1 MLFLVTLHYKMRG
14 RPAQARALPEPGPKT
29 EARHVPWDG
38 QGQDFLGPK
47 NSNFFWPGPNPARPV
62 KCSGLVASSDWEGAE
77 HLAAAVN
84 SPELKSAPDK
94 SRDSTRGLPAN
105 ILIADQ

>member
-1 MLFLVTLHYKMRG
+1 MSHGTVRG
-14 RPAQARALPEPGPKT
+14 RIFSARKT
-29 EARHVPWDG
+29 RI
-38 QGQDFLGPK
+38 
-47 NSNFFWPGPNPARPV
+47 FFRPGPNPARPV
-62 KCSGLVASSDWEGAE
+62 KCSGLVASSGWEGAE